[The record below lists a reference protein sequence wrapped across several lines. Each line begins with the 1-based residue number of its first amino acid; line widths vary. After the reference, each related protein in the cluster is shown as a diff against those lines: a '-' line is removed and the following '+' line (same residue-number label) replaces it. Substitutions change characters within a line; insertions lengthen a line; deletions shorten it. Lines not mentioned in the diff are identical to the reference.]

1 MKKKT
6 WGENKNSSWPLGIKT
21 GSLGDKV
28 AVRKEAVRR
37 GQPRDLG
44 RRGHGQHPGCWTRN
58 WKKGVV
64 TQRREKGMAL
74 HLVELLAK

>member
-37 GQPRDLG
+37 GTAQGPGQERSWTAPRVLD
-44 RRGHGQHPGCWTRN
+44 
-58 WKKGVV
+58 KKL
-64 TQRREKGMAL
+64 EKGCCDTKREGNGIASS
-74 HLVELLAK
+74 

>member
-21 GSLGDKV
+21 GLLGDKV

-44 RRGHGQHPGCWTRN
+44 RRGHGQHPGCVGQEMGKR
-58 WKKGVV
+58 V
-64 TQRREKGMAL
+64 L
-74 HLVELLAK
+74 